1 MFYGYFQIKI
11 RNIMCLVIN
20 HLEPKIA
27 DKDIICYKLVKR
39 TKIKG
44 IYKSSFQRFEY
55 IIRQLYTNNL
65 DIRFVDKII
74 KNLDTTRSGLCL
86 YIIEEGMFH
95 SYASHLYPVILSP
108 LPNGALLKCIIPKGA
123 YYFEGYFDDS
133 PSYASSQIK
142 ILEEI

>member
-1 MFYGYFQIKI
+1 
-11 RNIMCLVIN
+11 MCLVTIQ
-20 HLEPKIA
+20 LEPKIA

-44 IYKSSFQRFEY
+44 IYKSSFQGFEY
-55 IIRQLYTNNL
+55 VIRQLYTNNL
-65 DIRFVDKII
+65 DIRFANKSI
-74 KNLDTTRSGLCL
+74 KRSFYKCF

-95 SYASHLYPVILSP
+95 SYASNLYPILSP
-108 LPNGALLKCIIPKGA
+108 LPWCALLKCIIPKGA

>member
-1 MFYGYFQIKI
+1 
-11 RNIMCLVIN
+11 MCLVIN

-27 DKDIICYKLVKR
+27 DKDIVCYKLVKR

-44 IYKSSFQRFEY
+44 IYKSSFQKFEY

-65 DIRFVDKII
+65 DIRFANMVIR
-74 KNLDTTRSGLCL
+74 NLCSSYPHLGI
-86 YIIEEGMFH
+86 YAIEEGMFH
-95 SYASHLYPVILSP
+95 SYASYLYPVILSP
-108 LPNGALLKCIIPKGA
+108 LPCGALLKCIIPKGA

>member
-1 MFYGYFQIKI
+1 
-11 RNIMCLVIN
+11 MCLVIKQ
-20 HLEPKIA
+20 LEPKIA

-44 IYKSSFQRFEY
+44 IYKSSFQGFEY

-65 DIRFVDKII
+65 DIRFANKSI
-74 KNLDTTRSGLCL
+74 KRSFYKRF

-95 SYASHLYPVILSP
+95 SYASNLYPILSP
-108 LPNGALLKCIIPKGA
+108 LPNCALLKCIIPKGA
-123 YYFEGYFDDS
+123 YYFEGYFDES

>member
-1 MFYGYFQIKI
+1 
-11 RNIMCLVIN
+11 MCLVIKQ
-20 HLEPKIA
+20 LEPKIA

-44 IYKSSFQRFEY
+44 IYKSSFQGFEY

-65 DIRFVDKII
+65 DIRFANKSI
-74 KNLDTTRSGLCL
+74 KRYFYTRF
-86 YIIEEGMFH
+86 YKIEEGMFH
-95 SYASHLYPVILSP
+95 SYTSSMYPILSP
-108 LPNGALLKCIIPKGA
+108 SPHYTLLKCIIPKGA